1 MVPGQVTIKSKSGNK
16 EWFNIC
22 LYNDINS
29 NIINRSLISQ
39 SINYQVD
46 NNPWETFFVPYNS
59 YLTRK
64 VVYGYQVTL
73 SNYEQSIDQN
83 NFAYNEVDNNY
94 GKFSISGNEKYDIF
108 GDIFMDNLTGIEI
121 NELDDMTAQELLTE
135 IESLRD
141 EILNIKNSLNSYIN
155 VNTINLYATKEYI
168 DSQHYLTEHQSLAG
182 YITQDVLSSNS
193 YITQNSL
200 SNNSYITQQ
209 SLSANSYLTTNT
221 LNNCGYITIND
232 VPIVDLSSYVT
243 KDVLSNCGYITINDV
258 PTVDLSSYVTKDVL
272 SNCGYIT
279 ADDVVG
285 NDVNLSDY
293 VTKDNLSQC
302 GYITANDIPQ
312 ITMPDINL
320 SDYVTQDTLSECGYI
335 TANDV
340 QQIQMPDINL
350 SDYITQDILSECGYI
365 TIHDIPEREMDL
377 SDFIT
382 QEELSN
388 NSYLTEHQNTSNF
401 ATKNYVDEQINNLK
415 LQTEQNNIEF
425 EELNGDIYISTS
437 TPIISSA
444 PKLSKSKINLQDNSI
459 GSDIIDIIT
468 DENIQDYQLK
478 LYKDPDYTTITSSD
492 QYACELLVILGY
504 DYPNQLNVILN
515 NWYSNAKI
523 GSRVFIRSH
532 LVEPILYPN
541 NSTKWANTFNGG
553 TRVTYY
559 SGTTQYPINEDYDT
573 LQEIIDNIRTQYVL
587 GDSGPV
593 YNIYSVTKI
602 TDYAWTSPI
611 WMGHVNQ
618 SIWDSDN
625 SNYVLKLNN
634 YTNFGLNG
642 KPLNY
647 NSQNG
652 SSQINIYIESY
663 KVETIY
669 DTDNNITGQNKIA
682 IDIDIDEENTSDAFY
697 DYSIEYQSDQIYKII
712 TYIKDINEVNSI
724 DKNGNIKIT
733 FNQIEDDEIVH
744 SKTIKLQYGFE
755 WILQCNYS
763 IDRFIPSDCEEYEG
777 YEDYDMYHK
786 FYVLSNNGVLD
797 GGSANFISENT
808 IPDPFNNNINV
819 YISPANEIQEV
830 IINIDSYFIKKEY
843 FNLNGYK
850 PNGKYIDIVPR
861 LINNW
866 HGEIGENQKIIPE
879 CTTIFKYNATKE
891 DMLTINNRNIIG
903 WTYLTDDDIIN
914 EKENDKLKFKP
925 YHKEEGSQSNGHYIK
940 LMLNPINCYPHAI
953 KEEVND
959 SIYDLHNNY
968 WKLPIPISVIWSNSQ
983 IADNIEYMDNGIND
997 SNLQYS
1003 SSNSLNTNYI
1013 EDKIIYLE
1021 YGEYVF
1027 NILEDTPNDPIL
1039 VYYNDEDKT
1048 SCICTIENYIPDE
1061 DKCIINKTGQSTA
1074 NYTVKLEDITDLD
1087 NPILIYKIF
1096 GGNVDPRNG
1105 NSYYDEFGNEQ
1116 VGDPTDFQWSDLY
1129 INKDNKYEFIDSI
1142 YISSGNYPEPKYGV
1156 ITWNGVDTIYP
1167 NNFSRYKLTNDF
1179 TTTQDGKEVKFIEG
1193 YVIGYY
1199 NNKWYTLWKP
1209 GQNSGIDN
1217 LYIKFKYKPSGIIPV
1232 RLTLLNHFGK
1242 KIIKEFNLP
1251 HHI

>member
-1 MVPGQVTIKSKSGNK
+1 
-16 EWFNIC
+16 
-22 LYNDINS
+22 
-29 NIINRSLISQ
+29 
-39 SINYQVD
+39 
-46 NNPWETFFVPYNS
+46 
-59 YLTRK
+59 
-64 VVYGYQVTL
+64 
-73 SNYEQSIDQN
+73 
-83 NFAYNEVDNNY
+83 
-94 GKFSISGNEKYDIF
+94 
-108 GDIFMDNLTGIEI
+108 
-121 NELDDMTAQELLTE
+121 
-135 IESLRD
+135 
-141 EILNIKNSLNSYIN
+141 
-155 VNTINLYATKEYI
+155 
-168 DSQHYLTEHQSLAG
+168 
-182 YITQDVLSSNS
+182 
-193 YITQNSL
+193 
-200 SNNSYITQQ
+200 
-209 SLSANSYLTTNT
+209 
-221 LNNCGYITIND
+221 
-232 VPIVDLSSYVT
+232 
-243 KDVLSNCGYITINDV
+243 
-258 PTVDLSSYVTKDVL
+258 
-272 SNCGYIT
+272 
-279 ADDVVG
+279 
-285 NDVNLSDY
+285 
-293 VTKDNLSQC
+293 
-302 GYITANDIPQ
+302 
-312 ITMPDINL
+312 
-320 SDYVTQDTLSECGYI
+320 
-335 TANDV
+335 
-340 QQIQMPDINL
+340 MPDINL
-350 SDYITQDILSECGYI
+350 SDYITQDTLSECGYI

-415 LQTEQNNIEF
+415 MQNEPNIDF
-425 EELNGDIYISTS
+425 EEFNGDIYISTS
-437 TPIISSA
+437 TTTVSA

-553 TRVTYY
+553 NRVTYAG
-559 SGTTQYPINEDYDT
+559 GTTQYPINESYDT
-573 LQEIIDNIRTQYVL
+573 LSEIIDNIRTQYVL

-593 YNIYSVTKI
+593 YNVYSVTKI

-652 SSQINIYIESY
+652 SSQIDIYIESY
-663 KVETIY
+663 KVETTY

-697 DYSIEYQSDQIYKII
+697 DYSIEYQDNQIYKIT

-724 DKNGNIKIT
+724 DKNGNIKIA
-733 FNQIEDDEIVH
+733 FNQIENDDIVH

-763 IDRFIPSDCEEYEG
+763 IDRFIPTDVEEYEG

-786 FYVLSNNGVLD
+786 FYGLTNKGVLD
-797 GGSANFISENT
+797 GGSANYISEDT

-819 YISPANEIQEV
+819 YISQANEIQEV

-861 LINNW
+861 LINHW
-866 HGEIGENQKIIPE
+866 HGEIAENQKIIPE

-891 DMLTINNRNIIG
+891 DMLNINNRNIIG
-903 WTYLTDDDIIN
+903 WTYLTDNDIIN
-914 EKENDKLKFKP
+914 EVENDKLKFKP
-925 YHKEEGSQSNGHYIK
+925 YHKEEGTQSNGHYIK

-959 SIYDLHNNY
+959 SIYNLHNNY
-968 WKLPIPISVIWSNSQ
+968 WKLPIPISIMWSNSQ
-983 IADNIEYMDNGIND
+983 IVDNIEYMDNGD
-997 SNLQYS
+997 GTESNLQYS
-1003 SSNSLNTNYI
+1003 STNSLNTNYI

-1027 NILEDTPNDPIL
+1027 NILENNPDDPIL
-1039 VYYNDEDKT
+1039 VYYHDEDKT
-1048 SCICTIENYIPDE
+1048 SYICTIENYIPNE

-1074 NYTVKLEDITDLD
+1074 NYTVKLEDITDSD
-1087 NPILIYKIF
+1087 NPTLIYKIF

-1105 NSYYDEFGNEQ
+1105 NSYYDEFGNLQ
-1116 VGDPTDFQWSDLY
+1116 IGDPTDLPWSDLY
-1129 INKDNKYEFIDSI
+1129 INKDDKYKFIDSI
-1142 YISSGNYPEPKYGV
+1142 YISSGNYPEPSYGV
-1156 ITWNGVDTIYP
+1156 FTWNGVDTIYP
-1167 NNFSRYKLTNDF
+1167 DNFSRYKLTNDF
-1179 TTTQDGKEVKFIEG
+1179 TTIQDGKEVKFIEG
-1193 YVIGYY
+1193 SVIGYY

-1217 LYIKFKYKPSGIIPV
+1217 LYIKFKYQPTEIISV

-1251 HHI
+1251 HHIS